1 MQKWLLLEPIKL
13 EVDGGVNRR
22 KIIRDIEAARELL
35 QSR

>member
-22 KIIRDIEAARELL
+22 KIIRDVEATRELL